1 MSYCGWWSRVI
12 LSVRGTAH
20 CRTAEKVQTPVIL
33 VINKVDTVEKDKV
46 LEFIDT
52 YRKIYDF
59 AEIIPTSALRG
70 QNVDDVIDSI
80 FKYLPYGRSFMTRI
94 RLPISRSV
102 RSVRRS

>member
-1 MSYCGWWSRVI
+1 M
-12 LSVRGTAH
+12 
-20 CRTAEKVQTPVIL
+20 IL

-80 FKYLPYGRSFMTRI
+80 FKYLPYGASFMTRYDY
-94 RLPISRSV
+94 RSAGACDLCGDHKRKSTSCV
-102 RSVRRS
+102 KR

>member
-1 MSYCGWWSRVI
+1 MTGAPKPWVGPMDVA
-12 LSVRGTAH
+12 LSIIG
-20 CRTAEKVQTPVIL
+20 KVFKNNFVK
-33 VINKVDTVEKDKV
+33 NKV

-80 FKYLPYGRSFMTRI
+80 FK
-94 RLPISRSV
+94 
-102 RSVRRS
+102 

>member
-1 MSYCGWWSRVI
+1 M
-12 LSVRGTAH
+12 
-20 CRTAEKVQTPVIL
+20 IL

-80 FKYLPYGRSFMTRI
+80 LSIFRMVRSFMTRI